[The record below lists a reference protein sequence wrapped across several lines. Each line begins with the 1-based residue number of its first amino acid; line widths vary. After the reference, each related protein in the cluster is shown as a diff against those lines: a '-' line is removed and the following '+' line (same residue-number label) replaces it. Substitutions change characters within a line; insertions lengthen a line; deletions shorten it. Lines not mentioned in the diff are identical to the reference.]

1 MFCGGRLPNDSHLMT
16 GRRSLEFSWHCLARL
31 CSPQRSPIGLTSVE
45 ALHAA
50 HDRLLRCSSV
60 RNSSSTSVTERSYAR
75 AGSATRRT
83 CCSSGAKHGSRPACA
98 RTPSHCRAGDRSVRY
113 DWRVLRWCRCRC
125 ANIETTV
132 LSTCRRRW
140 SRRYR
145 SGPNLANCGGSS
157 NRRERA
163 PLLILAPPMLH
174 LRARKGT
181 R

>member
-1 MFCGGRLPNDSHLMT
+1 MT
-16 GRRSLEFSWHCLARL
+16 GRWSLEFSWHCLARL

-60 RNSSSTSVTERSYAR
+60 RNSSSTSVKGRYYAR
-75 AGSATRRT
+75 ARSATRRT

-98 RTPSHCRAGDRSVRY
+98 RTPSHCRRRQICPIRLARFG
-113 DWRVLRWCRCRC
+113 WCRCRC

-132 LSTCRRRW
+132 LSTCRRHW

-163 PLLILAPPMLH
+163 PVLILALPMLH